1 MKRKK
6 AEITAYL
13 SLTFILLVSFL
24 FGIVEITV
32 IQTEKNLSRV
42 CADGVV
48 FSIFGEYERA
58 MLEKYH
64 IFGIDGSYG
73 TGNFS
78 EDHLIGRMH
87 YYSDRNIDYEIDRI
101 QYLTDNKGQSFR
113 EQVLAYMEQK
123 YGIELIENLTGLTA
137 RWEEEQIQ
145 GEEIKQTEESI
156 LDDFEEIK
164 EPAQSEISEEGQ
176 EESEQGDIEQEVL
189 EDNPFQCLEQIEQT
203 GILSVAMPRN
213 MTLSGRQINLDL
225 QASKRSLQKG
235 RGEFPARQN
244 TDGIEERL
252 LFNEYI
258 MKNFSQASTEEQ
270 EDREN
275 NRDEEYARS
284 LDYEIEYILS
294 GKASDK
300 ENLENV
306 VTKIFFIRMAA
317 DYVYLMGD
325 SVKQSEAMAMAVTIT
340 TLLLIP
346 EAADVVKQL
355 ILLAWAAG
363 ESVIDIRTLLSGRRV
378 PLIKTED
385 TWQLTLTSLFTLGT
399 NEDSIS
405 GADTENGI
413 TYKDYLRA
421 FLFLQSEE
429 EITMRT
435 IDRIEENMRSEFQ
448 VEQFKA
454 DQCVTKCGIKNSV
467 EIFGNLTYTFP
478 SYYGYE

>member
-1 MKRKK
+1 M
-6 AEITAYL
+6 
-13 SLTFILLVSFL
+13 
-24 FGIVEITV
+24 
-32 IQTEKNLSRV
+32 
-42 CADGVV
+42 
-48 FSIFGEYERA
+48 
-58 MLEKYH
+58 
-64 IFGIDGSYG
+64 
-73 TGNFS
+73 
-78 EDHLIGRMH
+78 
-87 YYSDRNIDYEIDRI
+87 
-101 QYLTDNKGQSFR
+101 
-113 EQVLAYMEQK
+113 
-123 YGIELIENLTGLTA
+123 
-137 RWEEEQIQ
+137 
-145 GEEIKQTEESI
+145 
-156 LDDFEEIK
+156 
-164 EPAQSEISEEGQ
+164 
-176 EESEQGDIEQEVL
+176 
-189 EDNPFQCLEQIEQT
+189 
-203 GILSVAMPRN
+203 
-213 MTLSGRQINLDL
+213 
-225 QASKRSLQKG
+225 
-235 RGEFPARQN
+235 
-244 TDGIEERL
+244 

-363 ESVIDIRTLLSGRRV
+363 ESVIDIRTLLSGCRV

>member
-42 CADGVV
+42 CADGAV
-48 FSIFGEYERA
+48 FSIFGEYERT

-164 EPAQSEISEEGQ
+164 ESAQPESSEEGQ
-176 EESEQGDIEQEVL
+176 EESEQGDMEQEVL

-225 QASKRSLQKG
+225 QASKRSLQK
-235 RGEFPARQN
+235 
-244 TDGIEERL
+244 
-252 LFNEYI
+252 
-258 MKNFSQASTEEQ
+258 
-270 EDREN
+270 
-275 NRDEEYARS
+275 
-284 LDYEIEYILS
+284 
-294 GKASDK
+294 
-300 ENLENV
+300 
-306 VTKIFFIRMAA
+306 
-317 DYVYLMGD
+317 
-325 SVKQSEAMAMAVTIT
+325 
-340 TLLLIP
+340 
-346 EAADVVKQL
+346 
-355 ILLAWAAG
+355 
-363 ESVIDIRTLLSGRRV
+363 
-378 PLIKTED
+378 
-385 TWQLTLTSLFTLGT
+385 
-399 NEDSIS
+399 
-405 GADTENGI
+405 
-413 TYKDYLRA
+413 
-421 FLFLQSEE
+421 
-429 EITMRT
+429 
-435 IDRIEENMRSEFQ
+435 
-448 VEQFKA
+448 
-454 DQCVTKCGIKNSV
+454 
-467 EIFGNLTYTFP
+467 
-478 SYYGYE
+478 